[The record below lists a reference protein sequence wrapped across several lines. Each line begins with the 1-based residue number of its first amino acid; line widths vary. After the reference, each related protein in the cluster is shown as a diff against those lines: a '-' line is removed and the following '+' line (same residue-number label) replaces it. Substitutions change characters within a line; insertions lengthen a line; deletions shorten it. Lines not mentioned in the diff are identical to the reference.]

1 MRIVIVLALV
11 LSSAGAAAQAK
22 PDSWM
27 GTWTLNLPK
36 STYNASPAP
45 KSGTSRLSP
54 AAGGAMQLFQE
65 QVLADGTLRRIET
78 TTPFD
83 GKDHAVAALPGVTY
97 ALTRVNDTIYVLLA
111 KQNEVV
117 TSTTLTVVSNE
128 GSTRTSTT
136 VAVTAEGRTVANI
149 AVYDRQR

>member
-27 GTWTLNLPK
+27 GTWTLNLAK

-54 AAGGAMQLFQE
+54 AAVGAMQLFQE
-65 QVLADGTLRRIET
+65 QVLADGTLRRIE

-111 KQNEVV
+111 TQNGVV
-117 TSTTLTVVSNE
+117 TSTTLTV
-128 GSTRTSTT
+128 
-136 VAVTAEGRTVANI
+136 AVRPI
-149 AVYDRQR
+149 ASCHATMDAPRSCLMFLNSR